1 MKKSSTTVMI
11 LIAIILMDLLTGME
25 FDLFVPSFPQLQAH
39 FSLTPFWVEAL
50 LSVNFIGYC
59 ISLFFVGGLADRYG
73 RKPIILIGLFTFVIG
88 SVLCLVETAYYFLLL
103 GRFLQGIGIAAPAI
117 LSFLIIADTY
127 PIKQQ
132 QFLFAM
138 LNGSLNT
145 AAAAAPVLGSYIA
158 LYFHWQGNFA
168 ALLILGLVTLLT
180 TIFFIPSY
188 KLPKNPDTILPR
200 GYIKVFQSR
209 PLILLICT
217 LLFIFVP
224 YWIFVGMSPLLYI
237 KDLGVSLHYFGLYQG
252 VLALVFAI
260 GSVLYG
266 DR

>member
-1 MKKSSTTVMI
+1 M
-11 LIAIILMDLLTGME
+11 
-25 FDLFVPSFPQLQAH
+25 
-39 FSLTPFWVEAL
+39 
-50 LSVNFIGYC
+50 
-59 ISLFFVGGLADRYG
+59 
-73 RKPIILIGLFTFVIG
+73 
-88 SVLCLVETAYYFLLL
+88 
-103 GRFLQGIGIAAPAI
+103 
-117 LSFLIIADTY
+117 
-127 PIKQQ
+127 
-132 QFLFAM
+132 AM
-138 LNGSLNT
+138 LNGSMNT

-168 ALLILGLVTLLT
+168 VLLMLGLIVLLVA
-180 TIFFIPSY
+180 IFFIPSY
-188 KLPKNPDTILPR
+188 KLPKNPEAIFPH
-200 GYIKVFQSR
+200 GYIQLFRSK
-209 PLILLICT
+209 PLMLLITT